1 MTELRRRH
9 PRHDPFF
16 VSTEWALQ
24 RELIQDIFEAELDL
38 MDSDDASQMKR
49 DLKPLRRGTLGGL
62 SDEDN
67 VKRFWKTRTETI
79 QTLEQGEYIK
89 KVAMAVL
96 GGSFLVGPML
106 VMVLHPGLVTSLVT
120 TSVCVFAFG
129 LGIARFLEKP
139 FDVLSGTAA
148 YAAVLVVFVGTSGTS
163 G

>member
-9 PRHDPFF
+9 PKNDPFF

-24 RELIQDIFEAELDL
+24 REVIQDIFDAEREL
-38 MDSDDASQMKR
+38 MDTKHVTRMTKH
-49 DLKPLRRGTLGGL
+49 LKPLQDQELGGL
-62 SDEDN
+62 FDEDD
-67 VKRFWKTRTETI
+67 VRRFWNTRTEMI
-79 QTLEQGEYIK
+79 RTLEQGEYVQ
-89 KVAMAVL
+89 KVGMAVL
-96 GGSFLVGPML
+96 GGAFLIGPML

-163 G
+163 A